1 MAGQPKLFFNVGNV
15 QKAGGEDGNNTGQEE
30 RARSRSPRQRGGR
43 EQEWRDTEGEEIED
57 NLEEE
62 EENINFERI
71 EKCNKDERHMK
82 LESLLRQQSWA
93 VLSLDL
99 KRQMNHSY
107 GMDRDQLLE
116 TLSLFMEVRG
126 CLMEDDRRE
135 EEEEVINMMQTL
147 LRQLGMQRIGWT
159 GLLAWEVEVLE
170 LVVTDNSICPDIPL
184 FLKKSYTVILGE
196 VKRGIEGVKM
206 DENCNKDAVNSLLKK
221 PAKKSFMV

>member
-116 TLSLFMEVRG
+116 TLSLFME
-126 CLMEDDRRE
+126 D
-135 EEEEVINMMQTL
+135 
-147 LRQLGMQRIGWT
+147 
-159 GLLAWEVEVLE
+159 
-170 LVVTDNSICPDIPL
+170 
-184 FLKKSYTVILGE
+184 
-196 VKRGIEGVKM
+196 
-206 DENCNKDAVNSLLKK
+206 
-221 PAKKSFMV
+221 